1 MDCRW
6 AFDDHQEEMQ
16 LRALVRIPSLSRVAS
31 TFRGFGSRTLPI
43 TAHALIERVVN
54 YGLMVLGAAIG
65 HYAVG
70 HYAAGHYAAGHYAV
84 GHYAVR
90 HYAVTHYAVAYYA
103 VAHYAVS
110 HYAGGTLRRS
120 LYLVDRG
127 PSAQN
132 AITWLAPQRLKRKK
146 PKKSSPM
153 L

>member
-1 MDCRW
+1 MVRPRGAVVSW
-6 AFDDHQEEMQ
+6 ALD
-16 LRALVRIPSLSRVAS
+16 APSARFPRPWLEKSKCLSRLRGSDRGSFKQIFSGVA
-31 TFRGFGSRTLPI
+31 
-43 TAHALIERVVN
+43 ER
-54 YGLMVLGAAIG
+54 AIG

-70 HYAAGHYAAGHYAV
+70 HYAAGHYAA
-84 GHYAVR
+84 R

-132 AITWLAPQRLKRKK
+132 AITWLAPQR
-146 PKKSSPM
+146 
-153 L
+153 